1 MRQRI
6 QYMPDEKEAHAVRKF
21 YSIILL
27 CSFILS
33 LLFPESIK
41 ANGTSFYKNA
51 VYPTGH
57 VLPMEDGV
65 VSIVREKLFI
75 DIQQDSA
82 EGVFNTDNPS
92 MRANIR
98 VQYEMLNETDEDMV
112 VPVAFPQPGD
122 SNQWNITL
130 DDKDIVLKESVKI
143 SESEL
148 IGSRRQLDWIHPRTG
163 EEYDF
168 DGYDVLDH
176 KSNIESKTFDVSLTA
191 GETHM
196 LEIKYVTKLG
206 VDESHSLHPV
216 YRLDYLLHP
225 ASYWSDFK
233 DLSIGV
239 DVPEKSSV
247 HMNLPLKE
255 EGSHTYIGD
264 FQKLPE
270 ENLALFI
277 SPSSGSLVNLFNSR
291 GQVLWF
297 LVGLLIMFYII
308 TSLATRKIKVK
319 YTTWF
324 TLVLLGVVVF
334 AGFDIFTHKIIG
346 YPFTF
351 LQFVGFMVYTLVLLL
366 IWVNGVKTIW
376 KSESI

>member
-1 MRQRI
+1 M
-6 QYMPDEKEAHAVRKF
+6 KKL
-21 YSIILL
+21 YSIILF
-27 CSFILS
+27 CSFMVT
-33 LLFPESIK
+33 LLLPETTV
-41 ANGTSFYKNA
+41 ANGTSYYKNS

-65 VSIVREKLFI
+65 VSIVGEKLLI
-75 DIQQDSA
+75 DVQQDSA
-82 EGVFNTDNPS
+82 EGLFNMENSS
-92 MRANIR
+92 MQANIR

-112 VPVAFPQPGD
+112 VPVAFPQPGE
-122 SNQWNITL
+122 SSQWNIGL
-130 DDKDIVLKESVKI
+130 DGNDIALKENVKI
-143 SESEL
+143 SESQL

-163 EEYDF
+163 AEYDF

-176 KSNIESKTFDVSLTA
+176 KSNLESKTFDVSLTA

-196 LEIKYVTKLG
+196 LEIEYVTKLG

-225 ASYWSDFK
+225 ASYWSYFK
-233 DLSIGV
+233 DLSIEV

-255 EGSHTYIGD
+255 EDNHTYKGD
-264 FQKLPE
+264 FQELPE

-277 SPSSGSLVNLFNSR
+277 SPSSGLVIDLFNSR

-297 LVGLLIMFYII
+297 LVGLLAMFSIMMWF
-308 TSLATRKIKVK
+308 ATRKIKVK
-319 YTTWF
+319 HTWI
-324 TLVLLGVVVF
+324 TLSLLGVFVF
-334 AGFDIFTHKIIG
+334 AGYDLLTHKIMG

-351 LQFVGFMVYTLVLLL
+351 LQFVGFMVYTLLLLL
-366 IWVNGVKTIW
+366 IWGFGLKTLW
-376 KSESI
+376 KSESRSEFGL